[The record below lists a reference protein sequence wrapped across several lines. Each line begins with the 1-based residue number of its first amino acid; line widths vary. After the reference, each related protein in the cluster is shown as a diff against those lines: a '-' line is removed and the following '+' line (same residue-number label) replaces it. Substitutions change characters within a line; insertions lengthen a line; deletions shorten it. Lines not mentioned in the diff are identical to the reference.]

1 MLKFLIA
8 DDHAVVR
15 EGVKRILRE
24 EFPQADFGEAQNAVQ
39 VLQQVRDR
47 HWDMIMLD
55 ISLPSRSGLEVLKEL
70 KSLNPKLPVLIL
82 SIHPEELYAVR
93 ALRAGAAGYM
103 TKECVP
109 EELRDAVRKVLS
121 GGKYISESLAERL
134 VYELGVDAER
144 APHERLSD
152 REYEVM
158 LMISSGKKVSEIA
171 QILQLSPKTISTYRA
186 RILQKM
192 NMKSNAQLTHYA
204 IQNRLLE

>member
-93 ALRAGAAGYM
+93 ALRSGAAGYM
-103 TKECVP
+103 TKDCVP

-158 LMISSGKKVSEIA
+158 LMISSGKKVFEIA